1 METSLFGGQK
11 ETNHVLQNPFDSD
24 LCILAQK
31 RAFHQHPQSGDGED
45 DYLNKH
51 AFRNA
56 YICLSGVYY

>member
-31 RAFHQHPQSGDGED
+31 HAFHQHPQSGDVEH
-45 DYLNKH
+45 DYLNT
-51 AFRNA
+51 FRNA